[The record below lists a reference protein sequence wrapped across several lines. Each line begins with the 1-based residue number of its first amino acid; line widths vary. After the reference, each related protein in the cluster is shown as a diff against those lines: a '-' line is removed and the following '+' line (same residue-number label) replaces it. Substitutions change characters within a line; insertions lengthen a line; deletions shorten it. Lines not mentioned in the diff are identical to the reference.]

1 MKGRQ
6 LMSAEIVAVGTE
18 ILLGGLVD
26 TNTAWLSRRLA
37 AAGVAV
43 YRHTTV
49 GDNKER
55 LVTAL
60 SEAAARADLV
70 VCTGGLGPTSDDLTH
85 EALGL
90 ATGREMVESP
100 AARRHVDEAFERFT
114 GRRPP
119 PSAYKQVLFPEGS
132 GLIANPLG
140 TAMGALL
147 ELEGT
152 LFATLPG
159 VPSEMKRMFEDT
171 LEPLIGKRS
180 EGVIVSRLL
189 RFAGISEEEMSEV
202 IRDFLDCSDP
212 TVAPI
217 VGPGEVGEGEV
228 QLRVTTRAPTRTEAE
243 DKIGPVAED
252 LLSRLREHRLLE
264 QGTDYDREIPAE
276 QVLGAAEAPR
286 PAAANALGGMETEAG
301 VKWEGD
307 LTREEDEQ
315 T

>member
-1 MKGRQ
+1 
-6 LMSAEIVAVGTE
+6 MSAEIVAVGTE

-49 GDNKER
+49 GDNRGR
-55 LVTAL
+55 LVAAL
-60 SEAAARADLV
+60 SEASARADLV

-90 ATGREMVESP
+90 ATGREMVQFPQASLHMAET
-100 AARRHVDEAFERFT
+100 FERFT

-119 PSAYKQVLFPEGS
+119 PSAYKQALFPEGS
-132 GLIANPLG
+132 ELVANPLG

-159 VPSEMKRMFEDT
+159 VPSEMKRMFEET
-171 LEPLIGKRS
+171 LEPRIGKRS

-189 RFAGISEEEMSEV
+189 RFAGISEEEISEA
-202 IRDFLDCSDP
+202 IRDLLDCSDP

-228 QLRVTTRAPTRTEAE
+228 QLRVTTKAPTPTEAE
-243 DKIGPVAED
+243 DKIGPVAEE
-252 LLSRLREHRLLE
+252 LLSRLREHRVLDR
-264 QGTDYDREIPAE
+264 GTDYDREIPAD
-276 QVLGAAEAPR
+276 QVLGTAEASR
-286 PAAANALGGMETEAG
+286 PAAASALGGMETEAV